1 MEFIEAII
9 LGIIQGLTEFLPISS
24 SGHLEIGKAFFG
36 NNSIGEESLFLTLVL
51 HFATALSTIVVF
63 KKEIQE
69 ILKGLLHLKINEHTN
84 FSIKIIISMIPAII
98 VGLFFQDQIEALF
111 SKNLV
116 LVGSMLLL
124 TSLILFLAD
133 QTGNTKNKVSFSNS
147 FILGVVQAIA
157 ILPGISRSGSTIA
170 SALLLGIDRQ
180 KASRFSFLMVLPLI
194 FGSMVKTLIDME
206 GVPKDMNIL
215 NLALAFTAA
224 FISGI
229 FACRWIISVVK
240 KSKLKYFSYYCV
252 FIGVVTLIYG
262 LF

>member
-1 MEFIEAII
+1 
-9 LGIIQGLTEFLPISS
+9 
-24 SGHLEIGKAFFG
+24 
-36 NNSIGEESLFLTLVL
+36 
-51 HFATALSTIVVF
+51 
-63 KKEIQE
+63 
-69 ILKGLLHLKINEHTN
+69 
-84 FSIKIIISMIPAII
+84 MIPAII